1 MFWGPFWVI
10 FGAKCVR
17 ESEEM
22 RCGSETCFG
31 FRCRQF
37 QKRNVRGHRSRFPD
51 WAMRFGGGFGDIFW
65 VPFWVVLSAKFVRES
80 DSALQLGDS
89 GLGMCF
95 GIRFGEFQLQKEILP
110 HPGSGIFFVIFGDLV
125 CFCHSAGF
133 GVFLFVSCSRLCSKP
148 GSRFVRN
155 FRMRSTLRSK
165 IFPRDCIRSVR
176 PLGVRFGTLFL
187 KFRTKRDPSFE
198 R

>member
-17 ESEEM
+17 ESEAM

-31 FRCRQF
+31 VRCRQF
-37 QKRNVRGHRSRFPD
+37 QKRNVHGDRSRFPD

-110 HPGSGIFFVIFGDLV
+110 HPGSGIFLSFSGIWYVFVTLQGLV
-125 CFCHSAGF
+125 CFCSF
-133 GVFLFVSCSRLCSKP
+133 RVQD
-148 GSRFVRN
+148 FVRSLGRVS
-155 FRMRSTLRSK
+155 FAISEC
-165 IFPRDCIRSVR
+165 D
-176 PLGVRFGTLFL
+176 PL
-187 KFRTKRDPSFE
+187 
-198 R
+198 